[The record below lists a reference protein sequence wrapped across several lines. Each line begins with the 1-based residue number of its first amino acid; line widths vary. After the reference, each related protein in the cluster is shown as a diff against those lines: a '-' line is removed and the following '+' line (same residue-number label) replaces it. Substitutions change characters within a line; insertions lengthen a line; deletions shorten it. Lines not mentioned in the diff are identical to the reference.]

1 MVRCKIDQDI
11 KVCVNQSP
19 FEYVFRNP
27 GSSKVKHELNKK
39 KGEWDE
45 TEPEE
50 EEDGLREQHQYVDV
64 ISLQK

>member
-1 MVRCKIDQDI
+1 MF
-11 KVCVNQSP
+11 VNQPP
-19 FEYVFRNP
+19 FENVFRNP
-27 GSSKVKHELNKK
+27 GGSKVEDELYEK
-39 KGEWDE
+39 KGERDE